1 MLREPDEVEK
11 RLRRDIC
18 ERCGAKRGYPCRSRS
33 GRALSDSHAARYAS
47 ALIRGDVPVEDAPG
61 E

>member
-18 ERCGAKRGYPCRSRS
+18 ERCGAQRGYPCRSRS
-33 GRALSDSHAARYAS
+33 GRALSDSHAARYYS
-47 ALIRGDVPVEDAPG
+47 ALIRGDVPLEDEPG